1 MREFLQRCIN
11 NNNFSET
18 AKTHSLDRDQ
28 AKDGLGD
35 MISEI
40 DKKLRMLRF
49 PATTDKIFDPNALD
63 EYVSALLCFV
73 IKQVV
78 THCIFSFNQ

>member
-1 MREFLQRCIN
+1 
-11 NNNFSET
+11 
-18 AKTHSLDRDQ
+18 
-28 AKDGLGD
+28 

-49 PATTDKIFDPNALD
+49 PATTDKMFDPNALV